1 VGRGYKVAVTDLDP
15 KAAQRV
21 ASDLGCFNTALDVT
35 SRESIRNGLGEAEA
49 AIGPI
54 DGLVANAG
62 VSSFVPFLEMPD
74 ADWNLM
80 FKVNTTGVFYCGQ
93 EFAKRLVAAGRGGV
107 IVNLSSMAGKQGRVP
122 YLSHYVASK
131 FATLGLTQSMAFEL
145 APHNIRVNCV
155 CPGYVATSM
164 QERELGWEANL
175 RGITPEEVFDLYIKD
190 TPMARI
196 ETAQDVARAIAFL
209 LGPDS
214 AFITGEALSVNGGA
228 YMD

>member
-1 VGRGYKVAVTDLDP
+1 
-15 KAAQRV
+15 
-21 ASDLGCFNTALDVT
+21 
-35 SRESIRNGLGEAEA
+35 
-49 AIGPI
+49 
-54 DGLVANAG
+54 
-62 VSSFVPFLEMPD
+62 
-74 ADWNLM
+74 
-80 FKVNTTGVFYCGQ
+80 
-93 EFAKRLVAAGRGGV
+93 
-107 IVNLSSMAGKQGRVP
+107 
-122 YLSHYVASK
+122 
-131 FATLGLTQSMAFEL
+131 LGLTQSMAFEL